1 MYPIS
6 VNLSRKS
13 IGNPQLVEHIT
24 AIVVEYGVDY
34 FLTDFE
40 LTEIPMDTIKIDK
53 SFVDG
58 IWEGKNTSKAR
69 TVIKNIISMA
79 KDLEL
84 TCLAEGA
91 ESKEQVDLLREF
103 GCEIVQGYYYSKPIP
118 VKEYKKR
125 PN

>member
-1 MYPIS
+1 
-6 VNLSRKS
+6 
-13 IGNPQLVEHIT
+13 
-24 AIVVEYGVDY
+24 
-34 FLTDFE
+34 
-40 LTEIPMDTIKIDK
+40 
-53 SFVDG
+53 
-58 IWEGKNTSKAR
+58 
-69 TVIKNIISMA
+69 MA

-103 GCEIVQGYYYSKPIP
+103 GCEIVQRYYYSKPIP

>member
-13 IGNPQLVEHIT
+13 IGNPQLVEKIT
-24 AIVVEYGVDY
+24 AIVDEYGVDY

-58 IWEGKNTSKAR
+58 I
-69 TVIKNIISMA
+69 
-79 KDLEL
+79 
-84 TCLAEGA
+84 
-91 ESKEQVDLLREF
+91 
-103 GCEIVQGYYYSKPIP
+103 
-118 VKEYKKR
+118 
-125 PN
+125 